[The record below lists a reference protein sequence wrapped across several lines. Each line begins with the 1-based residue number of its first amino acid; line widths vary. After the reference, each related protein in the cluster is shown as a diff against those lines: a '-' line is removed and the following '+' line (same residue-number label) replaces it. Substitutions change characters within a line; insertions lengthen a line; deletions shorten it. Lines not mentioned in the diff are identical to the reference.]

1 MKELFSLGHSYSK
14 IDMSNIIDQNDSL
27 HLSREDKNK
36 MVSRFRTCREGI
48 LTIHQFNTTVLFVT
62 LDKTGREERFQFN
75 DYFGK
80 YYNVMF

>member
-36 MVSRFRTCREGI
+36 IPHYFLREDKKIMYMAGI
-48 LTIHQFNTTVLFVT
+48 YVNSEFCLIT
-62 LDKTGREERFQFN
+62 E
-75 DYFGK
+75 
-80 YYNVMF
+80 